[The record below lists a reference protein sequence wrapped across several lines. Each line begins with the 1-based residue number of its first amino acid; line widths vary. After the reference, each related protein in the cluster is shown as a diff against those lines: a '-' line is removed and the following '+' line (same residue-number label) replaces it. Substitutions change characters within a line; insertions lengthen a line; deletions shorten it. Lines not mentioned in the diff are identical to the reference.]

1 MVEAN
6 IEQFA
11 MHEEDLGGHS
21 IADVACISCRP
32 LCTSKIIR
40 RYHGGPLF
48 MCKRKEATVEVLA
61 NEYARMHPDANDELA
76 SSDEGRDSA
85 VSAEEADAAING

>member
-1 MVEAN
+1 MVDPN

-11 MHEEDLGGHS
+11 MHEEDLGDHS

-61 NEYARMHPDANDELA
+61 NEFARLHPDGVDDFELPSVEVDVA
-76 SSDEGRDSA
+76 DSGSEGG
-85 VSAEEADAAING
+85 AEA

>member
-1 MVEAN
+1 MVDPN

-11 MHEEDLGGHS
+11 MHEEDLGDHS

-61 NEYARMHPDANDELA
+61 NEFARLHPDGVDDFELP
-76 SSDEGRDSA
+76 S
-85 VSAEEADAAING
+85 VEADVADSGSEGGAEA

>member
-1 MVEAN
+1 MVDPN

-61 NEYARMHPDANDELA
+61 NEFARLHPDGVDGFELP
-76 SSDEGRDSA
+76 S
-85 VSAEEADAAING
+85 VEADVADSGSEGGAEA

>member
-11 MHEEDLGGHS
+11 MHEEDLGNHS

-40 RYHGGPLF
+40 RYKGGPLF
-48 MCKRKEATVEVLA
+48 MCKRKEATVEFLA
-61 NEYARMHPDANDELA
+61 NEFARLHPDGD
-76 SSDEGRDSA
+76 GDSA
-85 VSAEEADAAING
+85 LPGVKENEES

>member
-1 MVEAN
+1 MADAK
-6 IEQFA
+6 IEQLA
-11 MHEEDLGGHS
+11 MHDEDMGDYS

-32 LCTSKIIR
+32 LCTNKVIR

-61 NEYARMHPDANDELA
+61 AEYRRMHPEE
-76 SSDEGRDSA
+76 EGE
-85 VSAEEADAAING
+85 AE

>member
-1 MVEAN
+1 MADAK

-11 MHEEDLGGHS
+11 MHDEDMAGYS
-21 IADVACISCRP
+21 IMDVACISCQP
-32 LCTSKIIR
+32 LCTNKVIR

-61 NEYARMHPDANDELA
+61 AEYRRMHPE
-76 SSDEGRDSA
+76 EEEK
-85 VSAEEADAAING
+85 AE

>member
-1 MVEAN
+1 MVDPK

-11 MHEEDLGGHS
+11 MHDEDMAGYSVG
-21 IADVACISCRP
+21 DVACISCRP
-32 LCTSKIIR
+32 LCTNKVIR

-61 NEYARMHPDANDELA
+61 REFARMHPDGVDELGL
-76 SSDEGRDSA
+76 SDEGPSEDLP
-85 VSAEEADAAING
+85 EEPKADA

>member
-6 IEQFA
+6 IEQFE

-61 NEYARMHPDANDELA
+61 NEYARMHPDGGDSPMLPG
-76 SSDEGRDSA
+76 EGHGPA
-85 VSAEEADAAING
+85 ASAEEADVATSG